1 MFFVAKRATLLMAS
15 GPASD
20 PDKKHLFICL
30 TDSFGV
36 QKETLV
42 VSVSTFRQ
50 GLPADDACKLY
61 AGDHSFIKHVSYIEY
76 SKARIIP
83 VDKLMNGVK
92 LNLFVPKEP
101 LETSVFARVC
111 YGLEQSLMTSPKNR
125 EFYQLATGHQ

>member
-50 GLPADDACKLY
+50 GLPADD
-61 AGDHSFIKHVSYIEY
+61 DVS
-76 SKARIIP
+76 SMRGIIH
-83 VDKLMNGVK
+83 LSS
-92 LNLFVPKEP
+92 
-101 LETSVFARVC
+101 T
-111 YGLEQSLMTSPKNR
+111 
-125 EFYQLATGHQ
+125 

>member
-1 MFFVAKRATLLMAS
+1 
-15 GPASD
+15 
-20 PDKKHLFICL
+20 
-30 TDSFGV
+30 
-36 QKETLV
+36 
-42 VSVSTFRQ
+42 
-50 GLPADDACKLY
+50 
-61 AGDHSFIKHVSYIEY
+61 VSYIEY